1 MSSQETPPDTAI
13 LARDNLHGQSPV
25 RQEDGDPVTVRLVT
39 VKDIQK
45 SQRDTQDPLMGRL
58 GLHMESQEPQ

>member
-1 MSSQETPPDTAI
+1 MAS

>member
-1 MSSQETPPDTAI
+1 MSSQETPPDMAI
-13 LARDNLHGQSPV
+13 LVRDNLHGQGPV